1 MKKDIKP
8 LARREK
14 LVMQSLDDETLVY
27 DLETNRVFCL
37 NQTSSL
43 VWEKCNG
50 NNTVSEISGFLTK
63 QSKSSV
69 SEDFVW
75 LALEQLK
82 KENLLDEKEEI
93 SNKFEH
99 LSRRDV
105 VRRIGLASVIALPLI
120 SSVVAPSSI
129 SAASCLAIDAI
140 CTASAQCCS
149 ACCKAGGGGVNQCK
163 PGGGSCLP

>member
-1 MKKDIKP
+1 MKKDVKP

-14 LVMQSLDDETLVY
+14 LVMQSLGDETLVY

-63 QSKSSV
+63 QTSSSV

-75 LALEQLK
+75 LALDQLK

-105 VRRIGLASVIALPLI
+105 IRRIGLASVIALPLI
-120 SSVVAPSSI
+120 SSVVAPTSVL
-129 SAASCLAIDAI
+129 AQASCLAVNVP
-140 CTASAQCCS
+140 CTANAQCCS
-149 ACCKAGGGGVNQCK
+149 GCCKIGVNTCK
-163 PGGGSCLP
+163 SGNGDCLP